1 MANSPLKERVTIP
14 FMKKVGQVLQE
25 ERIRQRRQLAEI
37 AEKTKVRLEFLEAIE
52 ANDFRSLPP
61 SAFVR
66 GFLQNYARLL
76 KLDEKTV
83 LALFRRDFK
92 EGERGKIIPREY
104 LKTLHRRRTFFTPR
118 LVTGSIATVIILTII
133 AFAGMQWY
141 RLRQPPYLQVTT
153 PQENQAVSSIVVVQ
167 GKAQIDAVV
176 TVNDEP
182 IALQANGEFEKEL
195 ELNTPGEQTITI
207 VAEDR
212 NQRATTVRR
221 KVKVE

>member
-1 MANSPLKERVTIP
+1 
-14 FMKKVGQVLQE
+14 MKKVGQVLQE
-25 ERIRQRRQLAEI
+25 ERLRQRKQLSEI
-37 AEKTKVRLEFLEAIE
+37 AERTKIRVEFLQAIE
-52 ANDFRSLPP
+52 ENDFRSLPP

-66 GFLQNYARLL
+66 GFLQNYAKILN
-76 KLDEKTV
+76 LDEKTV

-92 EGERGKIIPREY
+92 VGERGKVIPREY

-118 LVTGSIATVIILTII
+118 LVTSSIAAVIIFAII
-133 AFAGMQWY
+133 VFAGMQWL
-141 RLRQPPYLQVTT
+141 RLRKPPSLTVQI
-153 PQENQAVSSIVVVQ
+153 PQENQTVTSLVVVQ

-182 IALQANGEFEKEL
+182 IALQSDGTFTKEL
-195 ELNTPGEQTITI
+195 QLSPGEQTITI